1 MTKQTD
7 SLRAVV
13 VTAHP
18 DADAATAATA
28 RAVAAGLRDGGA
40 VDVEVH
46 DLLLAGF
53 DPAFRAADVAA
64 YRGDAPLPGDVREE
78 QRYLEGF
85 DLIAVVFPVYWWS
98 LPSTLK
104 GWIDRVFTRDWAY
117 DDTGSGVV
125 LRAPKNLHF
134 FGIGAAGARA
144 YDKYGYR
151 DAMHAQLVTGI
162 AGYSG
167 AGDSSL
173 VLLHDGEST
182 DPDAHAARHATAR
195 GAAARIAERLGRD
208 GNAA

>member
-1 MTKQTD
+1 MTMQ
-7 SLRAVV
+7 SESIRAVV

-18 DADAATAATA
+18 DTDSASSATA
-28 RAVAAGLRDGGA
+28 RAVADGLRDGGA
-40 VDVEVH
+40 DVDLH
-46 DLLLAGF
+46 DLLAAGF

-64 YRGDAPLPGDVREE
+64 YRGDSPLPDDVRAE

-117 DDTGSGVV
+117 DDTDSGVV
-125 LRAPKNLHF
+125 LTAPKSLHF

-144 YDKYGYR
+144 YEKYGYG
-151 DAMHAQLVTGI
+151 DAMRTQLMVGL

-167 AGDSSL
+167 MTDTSL
-173 VLLHDGEST
+173 VLLHDGESN
-182 DPDAHAARHATAR
+182 DPDAHAARHAAAR
-195 GAAARIAERLGRD
+195 RAAAGIAQRLSRRVD
-208 GNAA
+208 VA